1 MNSLVDYSSEEEKIT
16 DDYFVLEGDISSTG
30 GYITLISLSVPV
42 DKIEPDVIQR
52 RSSDCA
58 PVSPRDQ
65 ADILKEQVERM
76 QRKQDDLAAELKEKE
91 SELEDLGCW
100 RALLSK
106 VCH

>member
-1 MNSLVDYSSEEEKIT
+1 MFNSPP
-16 DDYFVLEGDISSTG
+16 
-30 GYITLISLSVPV
+30 SLSVPV
-42 DKIEPDVIQR
+42 DKTEPEVIQR

-65 ADILKEQVERM
+65 TEILKEQVERM

-106 VCH
+106 VSVNTGQEFL